1 MADVIKEFKV
11 DTLRVLVYETRS
23 AMGTAAYELYKQK
36 VLQMMSCKK
45 ENIRAIYA
53 AAHSQKDFFDALNKD
68 EYIDFSRID
77 AFHMDE
83 YMGLGNDA
91 PQNFGN
97 FLKNIIFSK
106 KNFNKINYINPSAK
120 NVIEECLRYEK
131 LLRES
136 PLDIV
141 SLGIG
146 ENGHIA
152 FNDPHEA
159 RFDDPQW
166 VRETTLDTVSRQQQV
181 NDGEFSHIDEVPEVA
196 VTLTIPAL
204 MSCKTVIGVVPDKR
218 KAYAVHKS
226 LYGQISEAY
235 PASILRTHKDATLF
249 IDKDAASLLQ
259 I

>member
-1 MADVIKEFKV
+1 MTDLITELKV
-11 DTLRVLVYETRS
+11 DTLRVFIYKNRR
-23 AMGTAAYELYKQK
+23 AMGIAAYEFYKQK
-36 VLQMMSCKK
+36 VRQMMADKK
-45 ENIRAIYA
+45 EYIRAIYA
-53 AAHSQKDFFDALNKD
+53 AAHSQNDFFDTLANDK
-68 EYIDFSRID
+68 EIDFSRID

-83 YMGLGNDA
+83 YIGLGDDA

-106 KNFNKINYINPSAK
+106 QNFHTVNYINPSAQD
-120 NVIEECLRYEK
+120 VDAECQRYEK
-131 LLRES
+131 LLKTA

-159 RFDDPQW
+159 RFDDPRW
-166 VRETTLDTVSRQQQV
+166 VRETSLDLICRQQQV
-181 NDGEFSHIDEVPEVA
+181 NDQEFSHIDEVPETA
-196 VTLTIPAL
+196 LTLTIPAL
-204 MSCKTVIGVVPDKR
+204 MSCKTVVGIVPDIR
-218 KAYAVHKS
+218 KAKAVYETLH
-226 LYGQISEAY
+226 GPVSEAC
-235 PASILRTHKDATLF
+235 PASVLRTHNDATLF